1 MALRI
6 QLRRD
11 IASNWTTNNPILL
24 SGELGIE
31 TDTARFKIG
40 NGGRWNS
47 ITSYAFKVGEANGV
61 ASLGPTGKLITSQL
75 PDSFSVT
82 ADVQAAISALSTTN
96 IAEGSNKYYTDQR
109 AIDANIS
116 AISGA
121 ISTEI
126 SARNAQITTSKI
138 EAVNI
143 AATDAT
149 TKAAA
154 AKAEAIAAA
163 STAADTKVA
172 TGKQEAI
179 NTAATYTNSQ
189 ITAEISNR
197 NSAINTAISTEII
210 NRNVAIAAAA
220 VTLAGHTTN
229 ELTEGTTN
237 KYFTDARAKAAVAS
251 DIATAVAGTTFS
263 LSSKTTN
270 DLAEG
275 TLNKYFTSQRAV
287 QAAAPAIEA
296 SALDVITSVNGYTD
310 ERISSLS
317 TVYLPISGRNA
328 NNGIAGLDSSGLIL
342 TSAIPSSIA
351 RTSDITTAISNI
363 VGAAPTSFDTL
374 KEIADYIASDQSAGT
389 ALTTLVGTKAPIASP
404 TFTGT
409 VVLPENTVKSS
420 DLNWDVYG
428 AEANL
433 PAASTKHGM
442 FAHVHGTGSA
452 YFAHSG
458 TWRKILDTATAESTY
473 ATVSNVAL
481 KAPLSSPLFTG
492 AVSFT
497 GATSVNFTGVS
508 VTGLGTNASLPPQGG
523 NQGKYLTTNGIDP
536 SWSTITLSDYLTS
549 ATAATTYLTIAN
561 AENNYVQQTNLEN
574 QLDAYILEG
583 DRNQSSGF
591 AGLNA
596 SGYILPGVIGDLSIT
611 GLKLADGTI
620 TNAKLLNATI
630 SNAKLEKAYIV
641 INGSN
646 INLGE
651 TVQTKTYSN
660 FNNPSEANRLGY
672 GTSPTPNVTSAV
684 AGDIYIQY

>member
-75 PDSFSVT
+75 PDSFSIT

-116 AISGA
+116 AIAGA

-149 TKAAA
+149 TKATA

-210 NRNVAIAAAA
+210 NRNVAIESAAF
-220 VTLAGHTTN
+220 TLSGHTTN

-317 TVYLPISGRNA
+317 TLYLPISDRNA
-328 NNGIAGLDSSGLIL
+328 NNGIAGLDSGGLIL

-351 RTSDITTAISNI
+351 RTSDITAAISNI

-409 VVLPENTVKSS
+409 VSGITKSMIGLSSVDDTS
-420 DLNWDVYG
+420 D
-428 AEANL
+428 ASK
-433 PAASTKHGM
+433 PISTAA
-442 FAHVHGTGSA
+442 
-452 YFAHSG
+452 
-458 TWRKILDTATAESTY
+458 ATAL
-473 ATVSNVAL
+473 AL
-481 KAPLSSPLFTG
+481 KAPSASPSFTG
-492 AVSFT
+492 SVSFT
-497 GATSVNFTGVS
+497 GASSVNFTGVS
-508 VTGLGTNASLPPQGG
+508 VTGLGTNASLPPQNG
-523 NQGKYLTTNGIDP
+523 NQGKYLTTNGTDP

-549 ATAATTYLTIAN
+549 ATAATTYLTITD

-574 QLDAYILEG
+574 QLDSYILES
-583 DRNQSSGF
+583 DRNQLSGF

-611 GLKLADGTI
+611 GSKLVNGTI
-620 TNAKLLNATI
+620 TNAKLEQ
-630 SNAKLEKAYIV
+630 SYIV

-646 INLGE
+646 VNLGE

-660 FNNPSEANRLGY
+660 FNNSSAANRLGY
-672 GTSPTPNVTSAV
+672 GTSATPNVTSAV

>member
-75 PDSFSVT
+75 PDSFSIS
-82 ADVQAAISALSTTN
+82 ADVQAAISALSTTS
-96 IAEGSNKYYTDQR
+96 IQEGSNKYYTDQR
-109 AIDANIS
+109 AVTANIS
-116 AISGA
+116 AIAGA

-149 TKAAA
+149 TKANAA
-154 AKAEAIAAA
+154 QAAAIAAA
-163 STAADTKVA
+163 STAADTKDA
-172 TGKQEAI
+172 TIKQEAI
-179 NTAATYTNSQ
+179 NTAASYTNSQ
-189 ITAEISNR
+189 ITAEVSSR
-197 NSAINTAISTEII
+197 SSAINTAISAEII
-210 NRNVAIAAAA
+210 NRNVAIQAAAF
-220 VTLAGHTTN
+220 TLAGHTTN

-317 TVYLPISGRNA
+317 TVYIPISDRNS
-328 NNGIAGLDSSGLIL
+328 NNGIAGLDSNGLIL

-374 KEIADYIASDQSAGT
+374 KEIADYISSDQSAGT

-409 VVLPENTVKSS
+409 VSGITKSMIGLSSVDDTS
-420 DLNWDVYG
+420 D
-428 AEANL
+428 
-433 PAASTKHGM
+433 ASKPI
-442 FAHVHGTGSA
+442 S
-452 YFAHSG
+452 
-458 TWRKILDTATAESTY
+458 TATAT
-473 ATVSNVAL
+473 ALAL
-481 KAPLSSPLFTG
+481 KAPTASPSFTG
-492 AVSFT
+492 SVSFT
-497 GATSVNFTGVS
+497 GAASVNFTGVS
-508 VTGLGTNASLPPQGG
+508 ITGLGTSASLPPQNG
-523 NQGKYLTTNGIDP
+523 NQGKYLTTNGSDP

-549 ATAATTYLTIAN
+549 ATAATTYLTITN
-561 AENNYVQQTNLEN
+561 AENNYVQQTNLNN
-574 QLDAYILEG
+574 QLDAYILES

-596 SGYILPGVIGDLSIT
+596 SGYILPAVIEDLSIT
-611 GLKLADGTI
+611 GSKLLDGTI
-620 TNAKLLNATI
+620 TNAKLLNGTI
-630 SNAKLEKAYIV
+630 ANAKLQNSYIT

-660 FNNPSEANRLGY
+660 FNNSSAANRLGY
-672 GTSPTPNVTSAV
+672 GTSATPNVTSAV

>member
-75 PDSFSVT
+75 PDSFSIT
-82 ADVQAAISALSTTN
+82 ADVQAAISALSTTS
-96 IAEGSNKYYTDQR
+96 IQEGSNKYYTDQR

-116 AISGA
+116 AIALA
-121 ISTEI
+121 ISTEV
-126 SARNAQITTSKI
+126 SARNSQITTSKI

-149 TKAAA
+149 TKANAA
-154 AKAEAIAAA
+154 QAAAIAAA
-163 STAADTKVA
+163 STAADTKDA
-172 TGKQEAI
+172 TIKQEAV
-179 NTAATYTNSQ
+179 NTAASYTNSQ
-189 ITAEISNR
+189 ITAEASNR
-197 NSAINTAISTEII
+197 SSAINTAISAEII
-210 NRNVAIAAAA
+210 NRNIAIEAAAF
-220 VTLAGHTTN
+220 TLTGHTTN

-237 KYFTDARAKAAVAS
+237 KYFTDARAKSAVAS

-317 TVYLPISGRNA
+317 TVYIPISDRNS
-328 NNGIAGLDSSGLIL
+328 NNGIAGLDSNGLIL

-374 KEIADYIASDQSAGT
+374 KEIADYISSDQSAGT
-389 ALTTLVGTKAPIASP
+389 ALTTLVGTKAPTDSP

-409 VVLPENTVKSS
+409 VSGITKSMVGLSNVDNTT
-420 DLNWDVYG
+420 D
-428 AEANL
+428 ANK
-433 PAASTKHGM
+433 PISTAAAS
-442 FAHVHGTGSA
+442 A
-452 YFAHSG
+452 
-458 TWRKILDTATAESTY
+458 L
-473 ATVSNVAL
+473 AL
-481 KAPLSSPLFTG
+481 KAPLASP
-492 AVSFT
+492 SFT
-497 GATSVNFTGVS
+497 GSVNFSGATSINFAGANVS
-508 VTGLGTNASLPPQGG
+508 GLETSASLPPQNG
-523 NQGKYLTTNGIDP
+523 NQGKYLTTDGLDP

-549 ATAATTYLTIAN
+549 ATAATTYLTITN

-574 QLDAYILEG
+574 QLDSYILES

-596 SGYILPGVIGDLSIT
+596 SGYILPAVIENLSIT
-611 GLKLADGTI
+611 GSKLLDSTI
-620 TNAKLLNATI
+620 TNAKLQN
-630 SNAKLEKAYIV
+630 SYIT

-660 FNNPSEANRLGY
+660 FNNSSAANRLGY
-672 GTSPTPNVTSAV
+672 GTSATPNVTSAV

>member
-1 MALRI
+1 MAFRI

-116 AISGA
+116 AIAGA

-126 SARNAQITTSKI
+126 LARNAQITTSKI

-149 TKAAA
+149 TKATA

-210 NRNVAIAAAA
+210 NRNIAIEAAAF
-220 VTLAGHTTN
+220 TLAGHTTN

-296 SALDVITSVNGYTD
+296 SALDIITSVNGYTD

-317 TVYLPISGRNA
+317 TVYLPISERNA

-409 VVLPENTVKSS
+409 VSGITKSMIGLSSVDDTS
-420 DLNWDVYG
+420 D
-428 AEANL
+428 ASK
-433 PAASTKHGM
+433 PISTAA
-442 FAHVHGTGSA
+442 
-452 YFAHSG
+452 
-458 TWRKILDTATAESTY
+458 ATAL
-473 ATVSNVAL
+473 AL
-481 KAPLSSPLFTG
+481 KAPSASPSFTG
-492 AVSFT
+492 SVSFT
-497 GATSVNFTGVS
+497 GASSVNFTGVS
-508 VTGLGTNASLPPQGG
+508 VTGLGTNASLPPQNG
-523 NQGKYLTTNGIDP
+523 NQGKYLTTNGTDP

-549 ATAATTYLTIAN
+549 ATAATTYLTITD

-574 QLDAYILEG
+574 QLDSYILES
-583 DRNQSSGF
+583 DRNQLSGF

-611 GLKLADGTI
+611 GSKLVNGTI
-620 TNAKLLNATI
+620 TNAKLEQ
-630 SNAKLEKAYIV
+630 SYIV

-646 INLGE
+646 VNLGE

-660 FNNPSEANRLGY
+660 FNNSSAANRLGY
-672 GTSPTPNVTSAV
+672 GTSATPNVTSAV

>member
-75 PDSFSVT
+75 PDSFSIT
-82 ADVQAAISALSTTN
+82 TDVQAAISALSTTN

-109 AIDANIS
+109 AIAANIS

-149 TKAAA
+149 TKATA

-189 ITAEISNR
+189 ITAEVSSR
-197 NSAINTAISTEII
+197 NNAINTAISSEII
-210 NRNVAIAAAA
+210 NRNIAIAAAA
-220 VTLAGHTTN
+220 PTPFTLTGRTTN
-229 ELTEGTTN
+229 ELAEGTSN
-237 KYFTDARAKAAVAS
+237 KYFTDTRAKAAVAS

-275 TLNKYFTSQRAV
+275 TTNKYFTAQRAV
-287 QAAAPAIEA
+287 QAAAGAIEA

-317 TVYLPISGRNA
+317 TVYLPISERNA

-409 VVLPENTVKSS
+409 VSGITKSMIGLSSVDDTS
-420 DLNWDVYG
+420 D
-428 AEANL
+428 ASK
-433 PAASTKHGM
+433 PISTAA
-442 FAHVHGTGSA
+442 
-452 YFAHSG
+452 
-458 TWRKILDTATAESTY
+458 ATAL
-473 ATVSNVAL
+473 AL
-481 KAPLSSPLFTG
+481 KAPSVSPSFTG
-492 AVSFT
+492 SVSFT
-497 GATSVNFTGVS
+497 GASSVNFTGVS
-508 VTGLGTNASLPPQGG
+508 VSGLGTGASLPPQNG
-523 NQGKYLTTNGIDP
+523 NQGKYLTTNGTNP

-549 ATAATTYLTIAN
+549 ATATTTYLTIAD

-574 QLDAYILEG
+574 QLDSYILES
-583 DRNQSSGF
+583 DRNQLSGF

-596 SGYILPGVIGDLSIT
+596 SGYILPGVIADLSIT
-611 GLKLADGTI
+611 GSKLADGTI
-620 TNAKLLNATI
+620 TNAKLLNGTI
-630 SNAKLEKAYIV
+630 TNAKLEKSYIV

-660 FNNPSEANRLGY
+660 FNNSAAANRLGY
-672 GTSPTPNVTSAV
+672 GTSATPNVTSAV

>member
-82 ADVQAAISALSTTN
+82 ADVQAAISALSTTS

-116 AISGA
+116 AIAGA

-149 TKAAA
+149 TKATA
-154 AKAEAIAAA
+154 AKAEAIVAA

-210 NRNVAIAAAA
+210 NRNVAIESAAF
-220 VTLAGHTTN
+220 TLSGHTTN

-237 KYFTDARAKAAVAS
+237 KYFTDARAKSAVAS

-317 TVYLPISGRNA
+317 TLYLPISDRNA
-328 NNGIAGLDSSGLIL
+328 NNGIAGLDSGGLIL

-351 RTSDITTAISNI
+351 RTSDITAAISNI

-409 VVLPENTVKSS
+409 VSGITKSMIGLSSVDDTS
-420 DLNWDVYG
+420 D
-428 AEANL
+428 ASK
-433 PAASTKHGM
+433 PISTAA
-442 FAHVHGTGSA
+442 
-452 YFAHSG
+452 
-458 TWRKILDTATAESTY
+458 ATAL
-473 ATVSNVAL
+473 AL
-481 KAPLSSPLFTG
+481 KAPSASPSFTG
-492 AVSFT
+492 SVSFT
-497 GATSVNFTGVS
+497 GASSVNFTGVS
-508 VTGLGTNASLPPQGG
+508 VTGLGTNASLPPQNG
-523 NQGKYLTTNGIDP
+523 NQGKYLTTNGTDP

-549 ATAATTYLTIAN
+549 ATAATTYLTITD

-574 QLDAYILEG
+574 QLDSYILES
-583 DRNQSSGF
+583 DRNQLSGF

-611 GLKLADGTI
+611 GSKLVNGTI
-620 TNAKLLNATI
+620 TNAKLEQ
-630 SNAKLEKAYIV
+630 SYIV

-646 INLGE
+646 VNLGE

-660 FNNPSEANRLGY
+660 FNNSSAANRLGY
-672 GTSPTPNVTSAV
+672 GTSATPNVTSAV

>member
-82 ADVQAAISALSTTN
+82 ADVQAAISALSTTS

-116 AISGA
+116 AIAGA

-149 TKAAA
+149 TKATA
-154 AKAEAIAAA
+154 AKAEAIEAA

-210 NRNVAIAAAA
+210 NRNIAIEAAAF
-220 VTLAGHTTN
+220 TLAGHTTN

-317 TVYLPISGRNA
+317 TVYLPISERNA

-389 ALTTLVGTKAPIASP
+389 AITTLVGTKAPIASP

-409 VVLPENTVKSS
+409 VSGITKSMIGLSSVDDTS
-420 DLNWDVYG
+420 D
-428 AEANL
+428 ASK
-433 PAASTKHGM
+433 PISTAA
-442 FAHVHGTGSA
+442 
-452 YFAHSG
+452 
-458 TWRKILDTATAESTY
+458 ATAL
-473 ATVSNVAL
+473 AL
-481 KAPLSSPLFTG
+481 KAPSASPSFTG
-492 AVSFT
+492 SVSFT
-497 GATSVNFTGVS
+497 GASSVNFTGVS
-508 VTGLGTNASLPPQGG
+508 VSGLGTGASLPPQNG
-523 NQGKYLTTNGIDP
+523 NQGKYLTTNGTDP

-549 ATAATTYLTIAN
+549 ATAATTYLTITD

-574 QLDAYILEG
+574 QLDSYILES
-583 DRNQSSGF
+583 DRNQLSGF

-611 GLKLADGTI
+611 GSKLADGTI
-620 TNAKLLNATI
+620 TNAKLLNGTI
-630 SNAKLEKAYIV
+630 TNAKLEQSYIV

-660 FNNPSEANRLGY
+660 FNNSSAANRLGY
-672 GTSPTPNVTSAV
+672 GTSATPNVTSAV

>member
-6 QLRRD
+6 QLKRD

-82 ADVQAAISALSTTN
+82 ADVQAAISALSTTS

-109 AIDANIS
+109 AINANIS
-116 AISGA
+116 AIAGA

-149 TKAAA
+149 TKATA

-189 ITAEISNR
+189 ITSEISNR

-210 NRNVAIAAAA
+210 NRNIAIEAAAF
-220 VTLAGHTTN
+220 TLAGHTTN

-296 SALDVITSVNGYTD
+296 SSLDVITSVNGYTD
-310 ERISSLS
+310 EKITSLS
-317 TVYLPISGRNA
+317 LIYTPLSDRNA
-328 NNGIAGLDSSGLIL
+328 NNGIAGLDSIGQIS
-342 TSAIPSSIA
+342 TTTIPSSIA

-363 VGAAPTSFDTL
+363 VGAAPASFDTL
-374 KEIADYIASDQSAGT
+374 KEIADYISSDQSVGS
-389 ALTTLVGTKAPIASP
+389 ALTILVGTKAPISSP

-409 VVLPENTVKSS
+409 VSGITKSMVG
-420 DLNWDVYG
+420 L
-428 AEANL
+428 
-433 PAASTKHGM
+433 
-442 FAHVHGTGSA
+442 
-452 YFAHSG
+452 
-458 TWRKILDTATAESTY
+458 
-473 ATVSNVAL
+473 SNVDNTSDASKPISTAVTTALAL
-481 KAPLSSPLFTG
+481 KAPIASPSFTG
-492 AVSFT
+492 SVSFT
-497 GATSVNFTGVS
+497 GATFVNFTGVNVS
-508 VTGLGTNASLPPQGG
+508 GLGTSASLPPQSG
-523 NQGKYLTTNGIDP
+523 NQGKYLTTNGTDP
-536 SWSTITLSDYLTS
+536 SWSTITLSDYLT
-549 ATAATTYLTIAN
+549 TINAASTYLTITN
-561 AENNYVQQTNLEN
+561 AQSNYVQESNLTNTLDSYVLE
-574 QLDAYILEG
+574 A
-583 DRNQSSGF
+583 DRNANLGF
-591 AGLNA
+591 AGLTS
-596 SGYILPGVIGDLSIT
+596 SGYILPRVIQDTS
-611 GLKLADGTI
+611 I
-620 TNAKLLNATI
+620 TNAKL
-630 SNAKLEKAYIV
+630 EKSYIT

-646 INLGE
+646 INLGDS
-651 TVQTKTYSN
+651 VQTKTYSN
-660 FNNPSEANRLGY
+660 FNNSSAANRLGY
-672 GTSPTPNVTSAV
+672 GTSATPNVTSAV

>member
-82 ADVQAAISALSTTN
+82 ADVQAAISALSTTS

-116 AISGA
+116 AIAGA

-149 TKAAA
+149 TKATA

-210 NRNVAIAAAA
+210 NRNVAIESAAF
-220 VTLAGHTTN
+220 TLSGHTTN

-237 KYFTDARAKAAVAS
+237 KYFTDARAKSAVAS

-317 TVYLPISGRNA
+317 TLYLPISDRNA
-328 NNGIAGLDSSGLIL
+328 NNGIAGLDSGGLIL

-351 RTSDITTAISNI
+351 RTSDITAAISNI

-409 VVLPENTVKSS
+409 VSGITKSMIGLSSVDDTS
-420 DLNWDVYG
+420 D
-428 AEANL
+428 ASK
-433 PAASTKHGM
+433 PISTAA
-442 FAHVHGTGSA
+442 
-452 YFAHSG
+452 
-458 TWRKILDTATAESTY
+458 ATAL
-473 ATVSNVAL
+473 AL
-481 KAPLSSPLFTG
+481 KAPSASPSFTG
-492 AVSFT
+492 SVSFT
-497 GATSVNFTGVS
+497 GASSVNFTGVS
-508 VTGLGTNASLPPQGG
+508 VTGLGTNASLPPQNG
-523 NQGKYLTTNGIDP
+523 NQGKYLTTNGTDP

-549 ATAATTYLTIAN
+549 ATAATTYLTITD
-561 AENNYVQQTNLEN
+561 AENNYVQQTNLDN
-574 QLDAYILEG
+574 QLDSYILES
-583 DRNQSSGF
+583 DRNQLSGF

-611 GLKLADGTI
+611 GSKLVNGTI
-620 TNAKLLNATI
+620 TNAKLEQ
-630 SNAKLEKAYIV
+630 SYIV

-646 INLGE
+646 VNLGE

-660 FNNPSEANRLGY
+660 FNNSSAANRLGY
-672 GTSPTPNVTSAV
+672 GTSATPNVTSAV